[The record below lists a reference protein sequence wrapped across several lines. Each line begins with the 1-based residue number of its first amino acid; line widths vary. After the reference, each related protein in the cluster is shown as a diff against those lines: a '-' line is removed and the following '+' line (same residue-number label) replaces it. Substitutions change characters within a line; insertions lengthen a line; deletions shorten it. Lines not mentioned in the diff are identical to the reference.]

1 MSFIYF
7 VHKIYGLTTK
17 QERNIYNSIYCIIIG
32 LGLEFGEFPLF
43 VNVDKFESQVFRW
56 GLNQTGFV
64 LQRTV
69 VVFHFE
75 LSNDTEMKYE
85 WN

>member
-32 LGLEFGEFPLF
+32 LGLEFGKFPLF